1 MNNLSIIGY
10 LGYSSIYVNI
20 VMVKNANTLKK
31 AIKDKQNPQK
41 AVILQSFFKTG
52 KGQYAEGDIFYGL
65 TVPESR
71 ILARQFQDIAFEEIP
86 KLLHSKI
93 HEERLIALFLLIEKF
108 QKGDEKQKKKVVD
121 FYLAST
127 AWINNWD
134 LVDTSAYKILGEY
147 LLDKETKI
155 LTRLVLSKDLWEK
168 RIAIVATFAFI
179 RKGRLDETFRFA
191 KILMHDSHDLIHK
204 AMGWMLREAGKRDR
218 IPLEVFLEEYASVMP
233 RTMLRYAIE
242 KFSPVEKNY
251 YLKKK

>member
-1 MNNLSIIGY
+1 
-10 LGYSSIYVNI
+10 
-20 VMVKNANTLKK
+20 MVKTVKDLKK
-31 AIKDKQNPQK
+31 LIEQKKNPQK
-41 AVILQSFFKTG
+41 ALVLQSFFKTG

-71 ILARQFQDIAFEEIP
+71 ILAKQFQDIVFEEIP
-86 KLLHSKI
+86 ELLYSKI
-93 HEERLIALFLLIEKF
+93 HEERLIALFLLVEKF

-147 LLDKETKI
+147 LLDKDTKI
-155 LTRLVLSKDLWEK
+155 LTRLAKSQDLWEK
-168 RIAIVATFAFI
+168 RIGIVSTFAFI
-179 RKGRLDETFRFA
+179 RKGHLDETFRLA

-204 AMGWMLREAGKRDR
+204 AVGWMLREAGKRDR
-218 IPLEVFLEEYASVMP
+218 IPLEVFLEEYASRMP

-242 KFSPVEKNY
+242 KMSVSERNY
-251 YLKKK
+251 FLKKK

>member
-1 MNNLSIIGY
+1 
-10 LGYSSIYVNI
+10 
-20 VMVKNANTLKK
+20 MVKNAKSLKK
-31 AIKDKQNPQK
+31 VIKEKQNPQK
-41 AVILQSFFKTG
+41 ALVLQSFFKTG

-71 ILARQFQDIAFEEIP
+71 ILTKQFLDILFEEIP
-86 KLLHSKI
+86 ELLYSKI

-147 LLDKETKI
+147 LLDKETKV
-155 LTRLVLSKDLWEK
+155 LTRLAKSQDLWEK
-168 RIAIVATFAFI
+168 RIGIVATFAFI
-179 RKGRLDETFRFA
+179 RKGRFDETFRLA
-191 KILMHDSHDLIHK
+191 KILMHDPHDLIHK
-204 AMGWMLREAGKRDR
+204 AVGWMLREAGKRDSV
-218 IPLEVFLEEYASVMP
+218 PLQVFLEEYAAVMP

-242 KFSPVEKNY
+242 KFSPAERSM

>member
-1 MNNLSIIGY
+1 
-10 LGYSSIYVNI
+10 
-20 VMVKNANTLKK
+20 MVKNAKSLKK
-31 AIKDKQNPQK
+31 VIKEKQNPQK

-71 ILARQFQDIAFEEIP
+71 VLVKEFADISFEEIP
-86 KLLHSKI
+86 ELLYSKI
-93 HEERLIALFLLIEKF
+93 HEERLIALFLLVEKF

-121 FYLAST
+121 FYLDST

-155 LTRLVLSKDLWEK
+155 LTRLVQSKDLWEK
-168 RIAIVATFAFI
+168 RIGIVATFAFI
-179 RKGRLDETFRFA
+179 RKGRLDEIFRLS
-191 KILMHDSHDLIHK
+191 KILMQDSHDLIHK
-204 AMGWMLREAGKRDR
+204 AVGWMLREAGKRDR
-218 IPLEVFLEEYASVMP
+218 IPLEVFLEEYARKMP

-242 KFSPVEKNY
+242 KFTPIERNY